1 MRIPAVKKLLAL
13 LLVLLALTA
22 CGRVVTDKTFHVR
35 EAVFTFNFRGD
46 TANPNYKYY
55 FVVATQ
61 NIFDNLINGEL
72 KNFYPPEFAVTANWE
87 IPAEYN
93 PVNSVEGIFE
103 TFYAKWAAYYKY
115 DRSDVQWKQYN
126 GPFVYG
132 QTIVEIPTEI
142 RVPPGSS
149 NQLNL
154 KLVLEPQAEFYFTL
168 LTVYETNTSAK
179 RLVSAL
185 DWMGRIESNTTRI
198 PTQNQ
203 NKLTGSS
210 YPGLD
215 IQSYSVI
222 VTEY

>member
-1 MRIPAVKKLLAL
+1 MRKLNGKKLLAL
-13 LLVLLALTA
+13 LLALFVLTA
-22 CGRVVTDKTFHVR
+22 CSRVVTDKTFQVR

-55 FVVATQ
+55 FIIATQ
-61 NIFDNLINGEL
+61 PIFDNLINGTFE
-72 KNFYPPEFAVTANWE
+72 NFYPPEFAVTANWE
-87 IPAEYN
+87 IAPEYT
-93 PVNSVEGIFE
+93 PVDSVEDIFKNY
-103 TFYAKWAAYYKY
+103 YAKWAGFFKY

-154 KLVLEPQAEFYFTL
+154 KLDLKPQYEFYFTL
-168 LTVYETNTSAK
+168 LTVYETNNSAK
-179 RLVSAL
+179 RLVGAL

-198 PTQNQ
+198 PLQPQNRQ
-203 NKLTGSS
+203 PSEH
-210 YPGLD
+210 PGLD